1 MNTRPTERERLL
13 FKLDRLTETEINEV
27 LDYVTL
33 LESNHIDIGH
43 NELGNGQTP
52 LFPESAPSAADE
64 DVVSVLGSAYENR
77 RARQVVEWEAIR
89 RRADSQASARHYA
102 RP

>member
-13 FKLDRLTETEINEV
+13 FKLDRLSETEINEV

-33 LESNHIDIGH
+33 LESNH
-43 NELGNGQTP
+43 NESGNSQSP
-52 LFPESAPSAADE
+52 LFPESAPAAADE
-64 DVVSVLGSAYENR
+64 DVVTVLGAAYENR

>member
-1 MNTRPTERERLL
+1 MITRPTERERLL
-13 FKLDRLTETEINEV
+13 FKLDRLTETEITEV

-33 LESNHIDIGH
+33 LESNQATLAND
-43 NELGNGQTP
+43 QSP
-52 LFPESAPSAADE
+52 LFPEIAD
-64 DVVSVLGSAYENR
+64 DDLVTTLGLAYENR

-89 RRADSQASARHYA
+89 RRADSVASARHYA

>member
-13 FKLDRLTETEINEV
+13 YKLDRLSETEINKV

-33 LESNHIDIGH
+33 IESNH
-43 NELGNGQTP
+43 NELGNGQSP
-52 LFPESAPSAADE
+52 LFPEFLPGVAEDE
-64 DVVSVLGSAYENR
+64 LISVLGSAYENR

-89 RRADSQASARHYA
+89 RRADSAASARHYA

>member
-1 MNTRPTERERLL
+1 MNTRPTERERIL
-13 FKLDRLTETEINEV
+13 FKLDRLSETEINEV

-33 LESNHIDIGH
+33 LESNQT
-43 NELGNGQTP
+43 EVGQTESGNSQSP

-64 DVVSVLGSAYENR
+64 DVVAVLGAAYENR